1 MKSDNKH
8 VNQMILSIYRGRHK
22 SNDKVI
28 LIPFLSGLFFTLI
41 VAPILFVVLD
51 WSYILRLA
59 IVIIPMPLIIGI
71 LLLRKKIIVNNF
83 LKVKEVNDRVEMVEL
98 SSDEIEAFQ
107 SEKVFMFVYSE
118 YMVKFVYNWFLD
130 LSVIKGDRV
139 RMYKIRYEPGINQFG
154 IYDQGKTFLGIRES
168 DLSITDENREKYE
181 KETKFSILLSDM
193 VSGQVVNVK
202 LYSRITKEED
212 A

>member
-1 MKSDNKH
+1 
-8 VNQMILSIYRGRHK
+8 MILSIYRGRHK